1 MRADLRHQK
10 HLAAPVF
17 DGAPPPLLAGAVV
30 VFPRVVEEVDARIE
44 RRVHEAHG
52 LGNRL
57 RNADVI
63 SAETDDGDEV
73 WMTSERAARNGLHF
87 PNIICK
93 SLPLHLVFPL
103 ISAVIYVA
111 GALLLKR
118 ASDLG
123 ADVWRT
129 TRVINY
135 TTAAVAVP
143 LWLLGGTIPNSSLW
157 WQPPAAATLFFSGQ
171 VFSLLALNSGDVSVA
186 TPVLGVKILLVAL
199 LSTVLI
205 GDPIGT
211 RLWTAAASS
220 TVAIALLN
228 IDRGHAHSR
237 AGRTIILAGL
247 GAASYAC
254 FDVLIQKWSASWGTG
269 RILPIVMVIGAVYS
283 IPLRLLSP
291 RRAEARGNPASG
303 GGWLAAGA
311 ACFAVQGLM
320 FITSV
325 SIWRQATSANVL
337 YSSRGLWSVLAVWGV
352 GHWFS
357 NREQHLGARV
367 LVWRFVGA
375 ILLMAAILLVL
386 LDYGR
391 ARL

>member
-1 MRADLRHQK
+1 M
-10 HLAAPVF
+10 
-17 DGAPPPLLAGAVV
+17 
-30 VFPRVVEEVDARIE
+30 
-44 RRVHEAHG
+44 
-52 LGNRL
+52 
-57 RNADVI
+57 
-63 SAETDDGDEV
+63 
-73 WMTSERAARNGLHF
+73 
-87 PNIICK
+87 
-93 SLPLHLVFPL
+93 
-103 ISAVIYVA
+103 A

-129 TRVINY
+129 TRIINY
-135 TTAAVAVP
+135 TTAVVAVP

-211 RLWTAAASS
+211 RLWIAAALS

-228 IDRGHAHSR
+228 IDRGHAR
-237 AGRTIILAGL
+237 ARVGRTIILAGL

-283 IPLRLLSP
+283 APLRFFDRDPRPPTRAYSP
-291 RRAEARGNPASG
+291 
-303 GGWLAAGA
+303 WLAAGA
-311 ACFAVQGLM
+311 ASFAVQGLM

-367 LVWRFVGA
+367 LVWRFLGA
-375 ILLMAAILLVL
+375 ILLMAAIVLVL
-386 LDYGR
+386 LNHG
-391 ARL
+391 

>member
-1 MRADLRHQK
+1 M
-10 HLAAPVF
+10 
-17 DGAPPPLLAGAVV
+17 
-30 VFPRVVEEVDARIE
+30 
-44 RRVHEAHG
+44 
-52 LGNRL
+52 
-57 RNADVI
+57 
-63 SAETDDGDEV
+63 S
-73 WMTSERAARNGLHF
+73 
-87 PNIICK
+87 
-93 SLPLHLVFPL
+93 LHLFFPL

-129 TRVINY
+129 TRIINY
-135 TTAAVAVP
+135 TTAVAAVP

-211 RLWTAAASS
+211 RLWIAAALS

-228 IDRGHAHSR
+228 IDRGHAHAR
-237 AGRTIILAGL
+237 VGRTIILAGL

-269 RILPIVMVIGAVYS
+269 RILPIVMVIGALYS
-283 IPLRLLSP
+283 IPLRLFDRTP
-291 RRAEARGNPASG
+291 RAATRAYAP
-303 GGWLAAGA
+303 WLAAGA
-311 ACFAVQGLM
+311 ASFAVQGLM

-367 LVWRFVGA
+367 LVWRFLGA
-375 ILLMAAILLVL
+375 ILLMAAIVLVL
-386 LDYGR
+386 LNS
-391 ARL
+391 A